1 MLKKLT
7 IENIALVEKETLE
20 FEPGLTVLTGETGA
34 GKSVIVTALALIL
47 GERAD
52 REYIRHGADSAVIE
66 AVFDTA
72 KLPTRYKKDFS
83 DYLTDNHL
91 LTIRRDISKDGSSKV
106 RIQNDLST
114 VTRLKELTSPIAE
127 VIGQHANQ
135 MLMNED
141 NHLLFLDYFGSLDK
155 SRENVAKIFKDW
167 ETAATDLRRIVKRKE
182 QLIKERELLI
192 FQRDEIEKAE
202 LRVGEE
208 EELTLERKKLDAAL
222 DLMNAANTIE
232 QILDG
237 EEQSVIA
244 GLRLARKELESM
256 AAIDQTLEKTSKE
269 LAEID
274 FQIEDIRRAVE
285 KYGAS
290 VQHDPAR
297 LEEINL
303 RLDEIYKL
311 KKKYGGSEEAVLL
324 SLRDIQVQLKE
335 KPNVDTLIVQ
345 LEKENTRLKKE
356 YLNEALALSEARHKT
371 ADYLAKLVK
380 KELTELAIDSGGFQ
394 FAFVYQNDP
403 DGLPYKN
410 KTVKPNAFG
419 LETGRFMF
427 SANPGEPLKSLVKT
441 ASGGEISRVLLA
453 LKAAE
458 KKNKKL
464 LHPLLVF
471 DEVDAGIG
479 GQTAN
484 EVAAKLKKIST
495 DTQLIVITH
504 LHQIARLADNHFVAE
519 KKTRKSRS
527 VITVRALGQVDIKR
541 ELARMLALPEEYKV

>member
-7 IENIALVEKETLE
+7 IQNIALVEKETLE
-20 FEPGLTVLTGETGA
+20 FNSGLTVLTGETGA
-34 GKSVIVTALALIL
+34 GKSVIVNALALIL

-52 REYIRHGADSAVIE
+52 REYIRHGAESAVIE
-66 AVFDTA
+66 AVFDTSR
-72 KLPTRYKKDFS
+72 LSTRYKKDFA
-83 DYLTDNHL
+83 DYLTDNNL
-91 LTIRRDISKDGSSKV
+91 LTIRREISKDGNSKV

-114 VTRLKELTSPIAE
+114 VTRL
-127 VIGQHANQ
+127 
-135 MLMNED
+135 
-141 NHLLFLDYFGSLDK
+141 
-155 SRENVAKIFKDW
+155 REVAKIFKEW
-167 ETAATDLRRIVKRKE
+167 ETVTADLRRIIKRKE
-182 QLIKERELLI
+182 HLIKERELLL

-202 LRVGEE
+202 VRDGEE
-208 EELTLERKKLDAAL
+208 EELNSERKKLDAAL
-222 DLMNAANTIE
+222 ELMSAANNIG

-237 EEQSVIA
+237 EDNSVI
-244 GLRLARKELESM
+244 GNLRQAHKELESM
-256 AAIDQTLEKTSKE
+256 AAIDKTLEKTSTE

-285 KYGAS
+285 QYGAS
-290 VQHDPAR
+290 VQNDPER

-311 KKKYGGSEEAVLL
+311 KKKYGGSEPAVLDTL
-324 SLRDIQVQLKE
+324 HDIKNQLKE
-335 KPNVDTLIVQ
+335 KPNVDALIEQ
-345 LEKENTRLKKE
+345 LEKENARLKDE
-356 YLNEALALSEARHKT
+356 YLREALALSEARHKT

-380 KELTELAIDSGGFQ
+380 KELTELAIENGGFL
-394 FAFVYQNDP
+394 FSFVYQNDA

-410 KTVKPNAFG
+410 KTVKPYVHG

-519 KKTRKSRS
+519 KKTLIVITHLHQIARLADNHFVAEKKTCKSRS
-527 VITVRALGQVDIKR
+527 VITVSKLDPKGVEQ
-541 ELARMLALPEEYKV
+541 ELDRMLALPESD

>member
-20 FEPGLTVLTGETGA
+20 FSPGMTVLTGETGG

-52 REYIRHGADSAVIE
+52 REYIRHGAETGVIE
-66 AVFDTA
+66 AVFDTSR
-72 KLPTRYKKDFS
+72 LPTRYKKEFA
-83 DYLTDNHL
+83 DYLTDDNL
-91 LTIRRDISKDGSSKV
+91 LTIRREIATDGNSKV

-141 NHLLFLDYFGSLDK
+141 NHLLFLDYFGSLDTA
-155 SRENVAKIFKDW
+155 RENLIKIFKEW
-167 ETAATDLRRIVKRKE
+167 ETANADLRKVTKHRDQMIRD
-182 QLIKERELLI
+182 RELLI
-192 FQRDEIEKAE
+192 YQRDEIEKAE
-202 LRVGEE
+202 IRVGEE
-208 EELTLERKKLDAAL
+208 DELTAERKRLDAAQ
-222 DLMNAANTIE
+222 DLMAAADNIE
-232 QILDG
+232 EILDG
-237 EEQSVIA
+237 EEQSVMNGI
-244 GLRLARKELESM
+244 RLARKELESM
-256 AAIDQTLEKTSKE
+256 AAVDSTLKETSKE
-269 LAEID
+269 LIEID
-274 FQIEDIRRAVE
+274 FQLEEIRRTVE
-285 KYGAS
+285 RYGAS

-303 RLDEIYKL
+303 RLNEIYKL
-311 KKKYGGSEEAVLL
+311 KKRYGGSEQAVLDTL
-324 SLRDIQVQLKE
+324 KKIESQLKE
-335 KPNVDTLIVQ
+335 KPNVDSIIEN
-345 LEKENTRLKKE
+345 LEMETARLKND
-356 YLNEALALSEARHKT
+356 YHREALVLSEARHKT
-371 ADYLAKLVK
+371 ADYLAQLVK
-380 KELTELAIDSGGFQ
+380 KELAELAIDNGGFQ
-394 FAFVYQNDP
+394 FAFIYQNDP
-403 DGLPYKN
+403 DGLPYKS
-410 KTVKPNAFG
+410 KPVKPFPHG
-419 LETGRFMF
+419 LETGKFMF

-471 DEVDAGIG
+471 DEVDTGIG

-504 LHQIARLADNHFVAE
+504 LHQIARLADHHLVAE
-519 KKTRKSRS
+519 KKTHKSRS

-541 ELARMLALPEEYKV
+541 ELARMLALPEEPE